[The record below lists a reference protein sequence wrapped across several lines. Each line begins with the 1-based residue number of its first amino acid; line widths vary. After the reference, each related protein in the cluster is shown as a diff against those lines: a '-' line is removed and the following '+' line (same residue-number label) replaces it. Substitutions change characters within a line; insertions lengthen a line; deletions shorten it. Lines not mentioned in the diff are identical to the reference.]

1 MTPEELNRFLNA
13 LQARARE
20 RERREQERQGAA
32 ERGRNLT
39 DAEMLRL
46 EQHFAALI
54 AAERD
59 HMMRHISELIEQARK
74 EISVEIETAYKRAF
88 EPLRLDIDALKHELR
103 KLSGGPS
110 GEPVELPNPI
120 GRLN

>member
-1 MTPEELNRFLNA
+1 MA
-13 LQARARE
+13 LW
-20 RERREQERQGAA
+20 
-32 ERGRNLT
+32 
-39 DAEMLRL
+39 

-74 EISVEIETAYKRAF
+74 EISVEIETAYKKAF
-88 EPLRLDIDALKHELR
+88 DPLRLDIDALKHELR

-110 GEPVELPNPI
+110 GEPVELPNPSGARI
-120 GRLN
+120 DIRESSLSTPQPPTRRG